1 MGSLPIIEN
10 SKLYNTMVVVNNKGY
25 LMHKYS
31 KMHLF
36 DIDIPG
42 KITYRESDTFCSGS
56 KISVID
62 TEYGKIG
69 LGICYD
75 IRFPELALLMN

>member
-1 MGSLPIIEN
+1 MIA
-10 SKLYNTMVVVNNKGY
+10 
-25 LMHKYS
+25 KYRKS
-31 KMHLF
+31 HLF

-42 KITYRESDTFCSGS
+42 KITYKESETFTQGDD
-56 KISVID
+56 IVVFD

-75 IRFPELALLMN
+75 VRLF

>member
-1 MGSLPIIEN
+1 MIA
-10 SKLYNTMVVVNNKGY
+10 
-25 LMHKYS
+25 KYRKS
-31 KMHLF
+31 HLF

-42 KITYRESDTFCSGS
+42 KITYRESETFTQGDD
-56 KISVID
+56 IVVFD

-75 IRFPELALLMN
+75 VRLFSYLFLIDFLSSFRPWEWRERRC